1 MKSLLIFI
9 TGLILLA
16 MLAYAC
22 IQFHGP
28 RIEQD
33 IAGRT
38 HQVLQVQNVGEVQ
51 IGVDGRDVT
60 LSGSVPDKST
70 RENLVSSIA
79 GVEGVRVVHDEL
91 VIAEPAP
98 AIEPI
103 PQQEMESKAAAETE
117 ETAAEP
123 PSQPQPQPQPQP
135 PLPDPY
141 ITEFELSSGQLL
153 LKGYAGQ
160 ALHDSLPSQ
169 AESIV
174 EPGQV
179 TDQLTW
185 TEGAPQGWDKA
196 VTVVL
201 EGLAKL
207 EQGSAKIVNREI
219 TITGETSDPAA
230 KAQIEQLLEAKAPGF
245 AYQVQLE
252 VKPKLSQ
259 AAINCQQQFSQLLAE
274 AKIKF
279 DTGKATIKPES
290 YDLLNRLAE
299 VANQCSATRLEIAG
313 HTDASGNPAFNRFLS
328 QSRAEAVRQYL
339 IQQGVDADRLIAKG
353 YGSEHPIADNA
364 TAGGRAMNRRVE
376 IIIIGEE

>member
-9 TGLILLA
+9 AGLILLG
-16 MLAYAC
+16 MLAFAC

-33 IAGRT
+33 IAKRT
-38 HQVLQVQNVGEVQ
+38 GQVLRAQSVGEVQ

-70 RENLVSSIA
+70 RQNLESAIA
-79 GVEGVRVVHDEL
+79 GVEGVRVVHNEL
-91 VIAEPAP
+91 VVAEPQP
-98 AIEPI
+98 EVG
-103 PQQEMESKAAAETE
+103 QL
-117 ETAAEP
+117 
-123 PSQPQPQPQPQP
+123 PQPEQTQPEVQETVAPPPQPHKP

-153 LKGYAGQ
+153 LKGHADQ
-160 ALHDSLPSQ
+160 ALQDSLLGQ
-169 AESIV
+169 AESLA
-174 EPGQV
+174 GAGRV

-185 TEGAPQGWDKA
+185 IEGAPEGWDTA
-196 VTVVL
+196 VVAVI
-201 EGLAKL
+201 EGLGML
-207 EQGSAKIVNREI
+207 DQGDAKIVNQEI
-219 TITGETSDPAA
+219 TITGETSDPTA
-230 KAQIEQLLEAKAPGF
+230 KKQIERLLASNAPGF
-245 AYQVQLE
+245 TYQVQLD

-299 VANQCSATRLEIAG
+299 VANQCPNTRLEIAG
-313 HTDASGNPAFNRFLS
+313 HTDASGHPAFNRYLS

-339 IQQGVDADRLIAKG
+339 IQQGVDSGRLVAKG
-353 YGSEHPIADNA
+353 YGSERPVADNA
-364 TAGGRAMNRRVE
+364 TAAGRATNRRVE

>member
-38 HQVLQVQNVGEVQ
+38 HQVLQAQNVGEVQ

-60 LSGSVPDKST
+60 LSGSVPDKAA

-91 VIAEPAP
+91 VIAAPAP
-98 AIEPI
+98 EVETV
-103 PQQEMESKAAAETE
+103 PQQETEPKAAAETK

-123 PSQPQPQPQPQP
+123 PSQPRQPS
-135 PLPDPY
+135 LPDPY

-160 ALHDSLPSQ
+160 ALHDSLLSQ

-185 TEGAPQGWDKA
+185 TEGAPQGWDEA

-207 EQGSAKIVNREI
+207 DQGSAKIVNQEI

-230 KAQIEQLLEAKAPGF
+230 KEQIEQLLEAKAPGF
-245 AYQVQLE
+245 AYQLQLE

-299 VANQCSATRLEIAG
+299 VANQCPATRLEIAG
-313 HTDASGNPAFNRFLS
+313 HTDASGNPAFNTFLS

-364 TAGGRAMNRRVE
+364 TAAGRAMNRRVE